1 MASYILFWKVNST
14 RALRIFAWYQDC
26 HVTYQ
31 LKISYIN
38 LQIGDQYYSV
48 LNSFLY
54 PGLHCKCLHTNY
66 RLIIIFRCCY
76 YRWKCVKSLK
86 VVDFKNYRQMTVFS
100 AANSKLHSNY
110 WYLDVKWKCISIY
123 SEIKY
128 INW

>member
-1 MASYILFWKVNST
+1 MERYNST
-14 RALRIFAWYQDC
+14 MRKNLPKTLDQLIFCKYA
-26 HVTYQ
+26 
-31 LKISYIN
+31 
-38 LQIGDQYYSV
+38 
-48 LNSFLY
+48 
-54 PGLHCKCLHTNY
+54 LHCKCLHTNY

-86 VVDFKNYRQMTVFS
+86 VVDFKNYRQMPVFS